1 MFLLA
6 LADQSSGPVLR
17 PIIKYLNKYINIY
30 IVQFLKYYKCMIELF
45 NVLGKQRKCIVGY
58 FFHQLIQ
65 VFFIVYLYL
74 LFIFIKQ
81 WRKWMEVRQYI
92 GWLIYASQRN
102 TICGKDITSNIS
114 HRAKIQYST
123 KLGFSWEKNSSQT
136 ENYLRT
142 MISISSALIPQ
153 WFPGDGQ
160 FVSETFL
167 LKQIKPTRGTIEDWG
182 TIGKKKK
189 SNCHIGF

>member
-1 MFLLA
+1 
-6 LADQSSGPVLR
+6 
-17 PIIKYLNKYINIY
+17 
-30 IVQFLKYYKCMIELF
+30 MIELF
-45 NVLGKQRKCIVGY
+45 NVLGKQRKWIVGY
-58 FFHQLIQ
+58 FLHQLIQ

-81 WRKWMEVRQYI
+81 WRKWMEVWQYI

-123 KLGFSWEKNSSQT
+123 KLGFSWEKQFTNWKLPS
-136 ENYLRT
+136 T

-167 LKQIKPTRGTIEDWG
+167 LKQINPPRRTIEDWG